1 LNVGLLGGWMVS
13 EGDGWRFFGFIL
25 PHGMLEISAVI
36 IAGGA
41 SLALGWALFVPGD
54 RTRAV
59 GLGGEGRRLVTVV
72 IGLMVMFLAAGTI
85 EGFITGTDIPIGLR
99 VAIGAVGWVAFA
111 LYFVVRGRAAAARGI
126 TGGWGEMERVLA
138 DEERAAR

>member
-1 LNVGLLGGWMVS
+1 
-13 EGDGWRFFGFIL
+13 
-25 PHGMLEISAVI
+25 MLEISAVI

-41 SLALGWALFVPGD
+41 SLALGWSLFVPGD

-59 GLGGEGRRLVTVV
+59 ALRDEGRRLVTVV

-99 VAIGAVGWVAFA
+99 VAIGAVGWLAFV

-138 DEERAAR
+138 EEERTARRDPTVTAALSPSP